1 MAGQL
6 PLWRVKQQLQGRLSS
21 ARFEPEVMEEY
32 GRLLLSMGDDLEAG
46 RMLFASG
53 ARKPEYGEPIAL
65 FLSRHSRKNPEQFLS
80 ALPRMVRKHKHL
92 ADLLASMEFESE
104 GWSAE
109 THALLSAPQD
119 VQPVKRSATLKSR
132 LMSGLVMFNCLFDSI
147 LERHR
152 VYDDYHDNL
161 VSTYGVIYSAA
172 RITVSST
179 ALASPGTV
187 FISRSGK
194 ATMRLPV
201 KSACSTTSPC
211 SSK

>member
-21 ARFEPEVMEEY
+21 ARFKPEVMEEY

-53 ARKPEYGEPIAL
+53 ARKPEYSEAIAL

-80 ALPRMVRKHKHL
+80 TLPRMVRKHKHL

-132 LMSGLVMFNCLFDSI
+132 LMSGLVMFIVFLI
-147 LERHR
+147 L
-152 VYDDYHDNL
+152 L
-161 VSTYGVIYSAA
+161 SSVIGFMTITTTIWSAL
-172 RITVSST
+172 TE
-179 ALASPGTV
+179 
-187 FISRSGK
+187 
-194 ATMRLPV
+194 
-201 KSACSTTSPC
+201 
-211 SSK
+211 